1 MNLYNIRI
9 IISGRNEYRGSIIID
24 ENQTLYGVCTER
36 NYDNKEILSGK
47 LTPHKLY
54 LEIQSEYEK
63 VTILA
68 SPINCFP
75 MKSIAKSNYFSG
87 NSLCYKNTSI
97 LIEITN
103 VKDIEQELVNER
115 NNQMILQRK

>member
-1 MNLYNIRI
+1 MKNKVI
-9 IISGRNEYRGSIIID
+9 
-24 ENQTLYGVCTER
+24 YGVCTER

-47 LTPHKLY
+47 LTPHELY
-54 LEIQSEYEK
+54 LEIQSEYEI
-63 VTILA
+63 VPVVA

-87 NSLCYKNTSI
+87 NSVCYKNTSI
-97 LIEITN
+97 RIEITN